1 MTCRDLPRRAAKSQP
16 NPGRLHGQSERDT
29 HNPPEV
35 HRPTGA
41 EPLELCSAFPAKPF
55 PALLRG
61 PATLPAS
68 ADPFLSPDSMATLAL
83 QRSNQTLTRSLW
95 EVKDGGVGAQATRAL
110 PASSPHNSVPTLAFQ
125 LLPVATLPAPPSP
138 TAGGRDQ
145 GGPKNGEQ
153 LRWGWGPWEGTC
165 PVHRAVVTP
174 L

>member
-1 MTCRDLPRRAAKSQP
+1 MGNQRETHTTPLRSTGPQERSPWSSAQPSQ
-16 NPGRLHGQSERDT
+16 QSLS
-29 HNPPEV
+29 
-35 HRPTGA
+35 RPY
-41 EPLELCSAFPAKPF
+41 S
-55 PALLRG
+55 RG